1 VREAGGEGKRQ
12 SEPCVCFVRSTPM
25 TDLTLNDG
33 RTMPQ
38 LGMGTWQIP
47 DSQAAAIVRTGL
59 DIGFRLVDTAAIY
72 ENERGVGDGYKGSD
86 AFLTTKLWNDRQA
99 DAEAAMDESLAL
111 LGVESVDLY
120 LMHWPVPSEG
130 KFVDAWRAMIA
141 LRDAGKAKSIG
152 VSNFLPEHIDAIV
165 AATGVTP
172 TVNQIELHPNFQQRA
187 QREYHEAHGI
197 VTQSWSPLGQ
207 GKTLLQDEAIVRIAD
222 KHGRSAAQV
231 VLAWHLEKRFSV
243 IPKASDVEHL
253 ADNFGALD
261 LTLDD
266 EDMAAIDALDD
277 PAGRLGPE
285 PNSM

>member
-72 ENERGVGDGYKGSD
+72 DNERGVGDGYKGSD

-120 LMHWPVPSEG
+120 LMHWPVPSAD
-130 KFVDAWRAMIA
+130 KFVDA
-141 LRDAGKAKSIG
+141 LRDAGKARSIG

-231 VLAWHLEKRFSV
+231 VLAWHLAQGFSV
-243 IPKASDVEHL
+243 IPKASDAQHL

-266 EDMAAIDALDD
+266 EDLTAIDALDD

-285 PNSM
+285 PNAM

>member
-1 VREAGGEGKRQ
+1 
-12 SEPCVCFVRSTPM
+12 M

-47 DSQAAAIVRTGL
+47 DSQVAAIVRNGL

-86 AFLTTKLWNDRQA
+86 AFLTTKLWNDRQGDPA
-99 DAEAAMDESLAL
+99 AAMEESLAL
-111 LGVESVDLY
+111 LGLDAVDLY
-120 LMHWPVPSEG
+120 LMHWPAPGQGQYVE
-130 KFVDAWRAMIA
+130 AWKAMVA
-141 LRDAGKAKSIG
+141 LRDAGKTRSIG
-152 VSNFLPEHIDAIV
+152 VSNFEPAHIEAIV

-172 TVNQIELHPNFQQRA
+172 VVNQIELHPNFQQREA
-187 QREYHEAHGI
+187 RAYHAAHGI

-207 GKTLLQDEAIVRIAD
+207 GKTLLTDERIVRIAD

-231 VLAWHLEKRFSV
+231 ILAWHLALGLSV
-243 IPKASDVEHL
+243 IPKASDAEHL
-253 ADNFGALD
+253 SDNFAAMD

-266 EDMAAIDALDD
+266 EDMAAIEAMDDAG
-277 PAGRLGPE
+277 GRMGPE
-285 PNSM
+285 PGSM